1 MCLSPNFI
9 KVDLQPCSSPS
20 KMHWKRLDKDVSNLL
35 RPYHFSYLRVPCGK
49 CVQCLKD
56 RSNDLAI
63 RSYLAAQK
71 YGSMHFLTLTYS
83 PEHLPLTARL
93 CMVDKNTGEV
103 FHDSNYKF
111 VSEKCP
117 QIAEMRRYF
126 VSNKGS
132 KARYWYVNDVSS
144 TSTDYIDS
152 DYDYYVHVTP
162 SLDRRDVRLWLKR
175 SRVTYERKFGKKLPD
190 FKKICIG
197 EFGPR
202 TCRPHYHLAFFG
214 LNNDEMQFLANEWNY
229 GFHYLETVSH
239 VNKDGSNGWLA
250 AAKYVGKYISK
261 GIFDCDSVLRDD
273 VEKPRLFCSCN
284 LFELPKNVIEYYR
297 CYDLFG
303 HYDLDSL
310 FISDSGRFLNLLD
323 LQKLHEE
330 TLKRSKI
337 NINGF
342 LYKLPRSLI
351 KKIWFT
357 KDEITKTFK
366 ASSVRIA
373 LASFMEHDVTDDF
386 IKEYR
391 QSNPEA
397 TRLQVL
403 DALRSFQVC
412 DEYTK
417 QIVAQNQQ
425 RSFYESFTK
434 SIF

>member
-9 KVDLQPCSSPS
+9 KVDLQPCSRPS
-20 KMHWKRLDKDVSNLL
+20 KLNWKRLDTDVSNLL
-35 RPYHFSYLRVPCGK
+35 RPYHFSNLRVPCGK

-103 FHDSNYKF
+103 FHDSDYKF

-117 QIAEMRRYF
+117 QISEMRRYF
-126 VSNKGS
+126 INNKGN
-132 KARYWYVNDVSS
+132 KARYWYVNDISLTT
-144 TSTDYIDS
+144 TSFIDS
-152 DYDYYVHVTP
+152 DYDYYVYVTP

-175 SRVTYERKFGKKLPD
+175 CRVQYERIYGKKLPD

-214 LNNDEMQFLANEWNY
+214 LSDEQIQFMASEWY
-229 GFHYLETVSH
+229 FGFYHLQTVKQI
-239 VNKDGSNGWLA
+239 NKDGSNGWLA

-261 GIFDCDSVLRDD
+261 GNFDCDSVLRGDA
-273 VEKPRLFCSCN
+273 EKPRLFCSCN
-284 LFELPKNVIEYYR
+284 LFELPKNVIEFYR

-303 HYDLDSL
+303 HYDIDSL
-310 FISDSGRFLNLLD
+310 FVSDSGRFLNLLD
-323 LQKLHEE
+323 LQKLHEQ
-330 TLKRSKI
+330 TLKRAKI

-342 LYKLPRSLI
+342 SYKLPRSLI
-351 KKIWFT
+351 KKIWFK
-357 KDEITKTFK
+357 KDEITKTFR
-366 ASSVRIA
+366 ASSVRLA
-373 LASFMEHDVTDDF
+373 LASFMEHDLTDSF
-386 IKEYR
+386 IEEYR
-391 QSNPEA
+391 QSNPGA

-403 DALRSFQVC
+403 EALRAFQVS
-412 DEYTK
+412 DEYSK
-417 QIVAQNQQ
+417 QISSENQKKA
-425 RSFYESFTK
+425 FYESFKK